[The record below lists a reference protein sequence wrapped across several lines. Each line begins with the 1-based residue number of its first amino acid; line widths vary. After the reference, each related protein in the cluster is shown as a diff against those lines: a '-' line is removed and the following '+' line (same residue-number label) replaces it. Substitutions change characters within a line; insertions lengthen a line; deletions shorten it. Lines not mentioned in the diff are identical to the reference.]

1 MLHLFITLGLLA
13 LTSRSGW
20 ATELVTRTAVDLKV
34 GTNAVMAV
42 DVFKPLAGKAKALII
57 SLPGSDGFG
66 HEYDKGSPQQ
76 DSKLPGMM
84 MQRIELFA
92 KAGYATAIYSQRG
105 LQRPS
110 ECAKGETAKE
120 KNEFYGKHCYD
131 KQVRSQVDLDTITA
145 DTRKVF
151 AHFSTHPITKDLPV
165 IALGLSE
172 GSYHVARL
180 IDLQRIKPAG
190 VVFIGGMFGSFA
202 ATLARQFRKE
212 FYFEKFDITFKVTG
226 KEQISFAD
234 VVTYADVNFW
244 LGHPNY
250 PPWGIGAAMG
260 NVVISKEGMRKQ
272 KQVFEES
279 YQQLFTTY
287 SPGSPQKTLVG
298 GVYGLTWPDFIS
310 GKYWEQSMRS
320 NKSIIDQLKNYPHEV
335 RFLFGAADDLVKI
348 PPVTACDNIQPKCKI
363 TLIFDAGHQL
373 EEQSGLLP
381 ERSLNAILNAINEV
395 AAPLK

>member
-1 MLHLFITLGLLA
+1 MMQLFLILSLLV
-13 LTSRSGW
+13 LTPHASW
-20 ATELVTRTAVDLKV
+20 ASEIVTRTTIDLKV
-34 GTNAVMAV
+34 GTNAVMAI
-42 DVFKPLAGKAKALII
+42 DVLRPLAGKVKALIVA
-57 SLPGSDGFG
+57 LPGSDAFG
-66 HEYDKGSPQQ
+66 HDFDEGLPQQ
-76 DSKLPGMM
+76 DGKPPSFMK
-84 MQRIELFA
+84 QRIELFA

-110 ECAKGETAKE
+110 ECAKGGTVKE
-120 KNEFYGKHCYD
+120 KIDFYGEHCYN
-131 KQVRSQVDLDTITA
+131 KQVRSQVDLETITA

-151 AHFSTHPITKDLPV
+151 AHLSTHPITKDMPV

-180 IDLQRIKPAG
+180 IDLQKINPVG
-190 VVFIGGMFGSFA
+190 VVFIGGMFDSFA
-202 ATLARQFRKE
+202 ATIARQFRKE

-260 NVVISKEGMRKQ
+260 NIVITKEGMRKQ
-272 KQVFEES
+272 KQLFEDS
-279 YQQLFTTY
+279 YQQIFTNL
-287 SPGSPQKTLVG
+287 SPGSPQQTLNGEGKGMV
-298 GVYGLTWPDFIS
+298 WPELWS
-310 GKYWEQSMRS
+310 GKYLEQSMRA

-335 RFLFGAADDLVKI
+335 RFLFGAADDLVRI

-363 TLIFDAGHQL
+363 MLVFDAGHQL
-373 EEQSGLLP
+373 EEKSGLLP